1 MENPVICGGLKIIPH
16 LSFCK
21 TRIYSNCGK
30 KNTYLRKTSTA
41 KEHPDPYYFKG
52 ICQQLKNLIFAWF
65 KRSSEWKSKCHL
77 YNWVVLMAWMW
88 MWSLVC
94 WVVGVVPRQ
103 SEDITDHRPQ
113 QSTQPINVI
122 VIVINVNVINLIV
135 IVVLLFFKTIL
146 PLPFTLQ
153 QRRFATEVAKM
164 SRWALNVPRLFCSCV
179 KLSTNSIFVGKLPP

>member
-30 KNTYLRKTSTA
+30 KNTYLGKTSTA

-122 VIVINVNVINLIV
+122 VMLLMLMLSTLLL
-135 IVVLLFFKTIL
+135 LLFCCFLKLFSRYHL
-146 PLPFTLQ
+146 PSNREDLPQ
-153 QRRFATEVAKM
+153 
-164 SRWALNVPRLFCSCV
+164 
-179 KLSTNSIFVGKLPP
+179 KLPRCQDGH